1 MARPLCK
8 IVLAVA
14 FAKKPV
20 NILSYSELS
29 MIMSFFSC
37 VFISLDKGYFD
48 YGYFKYGNTTF
59 EYQYLYCNFKYK
71 PRCPMACV

>member
-1 MARPLCK
+1 MARPLHK

-14 FAKKPV
+14 FAKKPA

-37 VFISLDKGYFD
+37 VLISLDKGCFGYS
-48 YGYFKYGNTTF
+48 YFKYGNTTF
-59 EYQYLYCNFKYK
+59 EYQYLYCNF
-71 PRCPMACV
+71 